1 MNKYYINELN
11 TEATYLELRILTY
24 VECEKKIT
32 IITKI
37 LNFLNSHN
45 FLTNLTMLYHTAMR
59 SENLLERQ
67 DTTSLSI
74 DMRDEKFRFKY
85 WDGSKTYW
93 AYHLNDLFDILIE
106 GREEYRQLVEKYND
120 VTVALLSAK
129 QKHSEIDNITYNYY
143 PSDDI
148 DIQYDIQFVS
158 DMKGNNAQID
168 MILKEMFDYIP
179 QNEDFKIDIIY
190 SFKRPCIPCQK
201 KKEKKQHESN

>member
-11 TEATYLELRILTY
+11 AEATYLELRILTY
-24 VECEKKIT
+24 VECEEKIS

-45 FLTNLTMLYHTAMR
+45 FLSNLTMLYHTAMR
-59 SENLLERQ
+59 SENLFERQ
-67 DTTSLSI
+67 DSASLSI

-93 AYHLNDLFDILIE
+93 AYHLNDLFDILVE
-106 GREEYRQLVEKYND
+106 GRKEYKQLVEKYND
-120 VTVALLSAK
+120 VTMTLLNAK
-129 QKHSEIDNITYNYY
+129 QKYSEIDNITYTYY
-143 PSDDI
+143 PSDNV
-148 DIQYDIQFVS
+148 DIQYNIQFVN
-158 DMKGNNAQID
+158 DIKGNSAQID

-179 QNEDFKIDIIY
+179 KNENLKIDIIY

-201 KKEKKQHESN
+201 KREKQNESN

>member
-129 QKHSEIDNITYNYY
+129 QKHPEIDNITYNYY

-148 DIQYDIQFVS
+148 DIQYDI
-158 DMKGNNAQID
+158 
-168 MILKEMFDYIP
+168 
-179 QNEDFKIDIIY
+179 
-190 SFKRPCIPCQK
+190 
-201 KKEKKQHESN
+201 

>member
-120 VTVALLSAK
+120 VTVALLSVK
-129 QKHSEIDNITYNYY
+129 QKHPEIDNIIYNYY

-158 DMKGNNAQID
+158 DMKGNSAQID

-179 QNEDFKIDIIY
+179 QNEDFKIDIIRNHN
-190 SFKRPCIPCQK
+190 FIDILP
-201 KKEKKQHESN
+201 

>member
-67 DTTSLSI
+67 DTTSL
-74 DMRDEKFRFKY
+74 
-85 WDGSKTYW
+85 
-93 AYHLNDLFDILIE
+93 
-106 GREEYRQLVEKYND
+106 
-120 VTVALLSAK
+120 
-129 QKHSEIDNITYNYY
+129 
-143 PSDDI
+143 
-148 DIQYDIQFVS
+148 
-158 DMKGNNAQID
+158 
-168 MILKEMFDYIP
+168 
-179 QNEDFKIDIIY
+179 
-190 SFKRPCIPCQK
+190 
-201 KKEKKQHESN
+201 